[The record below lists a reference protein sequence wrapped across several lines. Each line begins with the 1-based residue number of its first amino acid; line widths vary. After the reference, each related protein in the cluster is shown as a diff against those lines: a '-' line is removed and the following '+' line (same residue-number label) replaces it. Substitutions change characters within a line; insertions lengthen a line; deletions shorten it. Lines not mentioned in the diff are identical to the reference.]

1 MSQKSELDANASRMS
16 MRIEGMHCASCVA
29 KIEDALTDQDGVIR
43 ASVSL
48 LDEKAVVEFEPQV
61 VDRIALEK
69 AVESTGYRARR
80 PTMSITISGTSD
92 SLDWDRIIETL
103 DAVDGVIT
111 TRPFKDTN
119 RLLIEYDDDQ
129 ITYKIVRKALQEIEI
144 EVEEAEGIEADRESL
159 AREREIRYY
168 SILLAF
174 SVLLTIPVVLI
185 HFGVLSSLLP
195 TEELRKLVMFLLA
208 TPVQFI
214 AGYPFY
220 KSALKAARHFTTNM
234 DTLIMLGTS
243 AAYFYSVATTFLP
256 QWNIYMPFYDSAV
269 LLISFILLGRTLEAI
284 AKGRTSKAMRSLMD
298 MQAKVATIIRD
309 GEELLLPIEDVEVGD
324 IVLIKPGDKVP
335 VDGDVVDGQSSVD
348 ESMITGE
355 PEPVKKKVGDTVVGA
370 TINKHGVLRVR
381 ATKVGK
387 DTVLSQIVK
396 LVEEAQ
402 TNKPPI
408 QRKADAIA
416 SKFTPVVI
424 ILALSTFIFWF
435 YISPILNITNPISGE
450 LVEWTQALTFS
461 IAVLVAACPC
471 ALGLATPTAIMVG
484 IGKGAQHGILIKA
497 GEGLEVI
504 PTVDAIVFDKTGTL
518 TIGRPTVTDLL
529 TYGDF
534 SDGEALRLISSV
546 EKNSEHPLAEAIVRY
561 TEELDIDIP
570 NATGF
575 ASTTGRGVQAL
586 VEGRTVLVGNDK
598 FMREHLVEITDAEMQ
613 GLMLQ
618 EKGKTTVF
626 AAIDGKMLALIAIA
640 DKLKDTSIQAVE
652 SLRKMGI
659 EVWMITG
666 DKEATALAIAETVGI
681 DKVLAEVLPADKA
694 EKVKELQ
701 ESGLIVAM
709 AGDGVNDAVA
719 LAQANVGIALGSGTD
734 VSVETGDIVLV
745 KDDLLDV
752 VTGIQLGGRTMSKI
766 KQGFFWALIYNIALL
781 PLAAGLLFPSA
792 GLMLR
797 PEIAGLAMALSSVSV
812 VTNALTLNRFKPE
825 RAEESTSIEPDSDI
839 PLPAYQEG
847 DVAIDPI
854 CKMKVDIATA
864 ELYSDYN
871 SKRYYFCNQ
880 YCKDTFEANPAEY
893 EEVVEVLDVSPK
905 IAIDPI
911 CKMDVDIATADLF
924 SDFEGKRYYFC
935 APYCKQTFDANPEKY
950 RDQDVRA

>member
-1 MSQKSELDANASRMS
+1 MSQKSEPEVTASRIS

-29 KIEDALTDQDGVIR
+29 KIEDALTGQDGVIR
-43 ASVSL
+43 ANVSL
-48 LDEKAVVEFEPQV
+48 LDEKAVVEYEAQA

-80 PTMSITISGTSD
+80 PTMSLTLSESSST
-92 SLDWDRIIETL
+92 LDWDRILETL
-103 DAVDGVIT
+103 TNVDGVIT
-111 TRPFKDTN
+111 ARAYEDTN
-119 RLLIEYDDDQ
+119 RTLIEYDDDL
-129 ITYKIVRKALQEIEI
+129 ITYKIVKKSLQSIGVD
-144 EVEEAEGIEADRESL
+144 VEDAEGIEADRESL
-159 AREREIRYY
+159 AREKEIRYY
-168 SILLAF
+168 SLLLVF

-185 HFGVLSSLLP
+185 HFGVLTPFLP
-195 TEELRKLVMFLLA
+195 SEEMSKFAMFLLA

-220 KSALKAARHFTTNM
+220 KAALNAARHFTTNM

-243 AAYFYSVATTFLP
+243 AAYIYSVATTFIP
-256 QWNIYMPFYDSAV
+256 QWSEFTPFYDSAV
-269 LLISFILLGRTLEAI
+269 LLISFILLGRALEAI

-298 MQAKVATIIRD
+298 LQAKVATIIRD

-324 IVLIKPGDKVP
+324 IILVRPGDKVP
-335 VDGDVVDGQSSVD
+335 VDGEVIDGKSSVD

-355 PEPVKKKVGDTVVGA
+355 PVAVKKNIGDTVVGA
-370 TINKHGVLRVR
+370 TLNKNGVLRIR

-402 TNKPPI
+402 TNKPAI

-416 SKFTPVVI
+416 SRFTPIVI
-424 ILALSTFIFWF
+424 ILAVTTYVFWF
-435 YISPILNITNPISGE
+435 YISPVLGIVSPIDGSSVK
-450 LVEWTQALTFS
+450 LTQALTFS

-484 IGKGAQHGILIKA
+484 IGKGAQNGILIKA

-504 PTVDAIVFDKTGTL
+504 PTVDTMVFDKTGTL
-518 TIGRPTVTDLL
+518 TIGKPTVTDLL
-529 TYGDF
+529 VYGDF
-534 SDGEALRLISSV
+534 SEGEALRLISSV
-546 EKNSEHPLAEAIVRY
+546 EKNSEHPLAESIVQY
-561 TEELDIDIP
+561 TEKLDIDIP
-570 NATGF
+570 SASEF
-575 ASTTGRGVQAL
+575 VSTTGRGVQAL
-586 VEGRTVLVGNDK
+586 IEGQLVLVGNDK
-598 FMREHLVEITDAEMQ
+598 FMRENTVDIADAEAQ
-613 GLMLQ
+613 GLKLQ

-626 AAIDGKMLALIAIA
+626 AAIDGRMLALIAIA
-640 DKLKDTSIQAVE
+640 DQLKETSVQAVE
-652 SLRKMGI
+652 SLKKMGI

-666 DKEATALAIAETVGI
+666 DKEVTAQSIAETVGI
-681 DKVLAEVLPADKA
+681 EKVLAEVLPADKA

-701 ESGLIVAM
+701 SGGHIVAM

-719 LAQANVGIALGSGTD
+719 LAQADVGIALGSGTD

-781 PLAAGLLFPSA
+781 PIAAGLLFPSA
-792 GLMLR
+792 GLVLR
-797 PEIAGLAMALSSVSV
+797 PEFAGLAMALSSVSV

-825 RAEESTSIEPDSDI
+825 RAIEAQQVVP
-839 PLPAYQEG
+839 PAAYQEG

-864 ELYSDYN
+864 ELVSDYN
-871 SKRYYFCNQ
+871 GKRYYFCNPN
-880 YCKDTFEANPAEY
+880 CKDIFETDPEQY
-893 EEVVEVLDVSPK
+893 EE
-905 IAIDPI
+905 
-911 CKMDVDIATADLF
+911 
-924 SDFEGKRYYFC
+924 
-935 APYCKQTFDANPEKY
+935 
-950 RDQDVRA
+950 

>member
-1 MSQKSELDANASRMS
+1 

-29 KIEDALTDQDGVIR
+29 KIEDALIGQDGVIR

-48 LDEKAVVEFEPQV
+48 LDEKAVVEYEPQS
-61 VDRIALEK
+61 VDRMALEK

-80 PTMSITISGTSD
+80 PTMSITLKESSAA
-92 SLDWDRIIETL
+92 LDWSRILDTL
-103 DAVDGVIT
+103 EDVEGVIT
-111 TRPFKDTN
+111 ARTFEDSN
-119 RLLIEYDDDQ
+119 RILIEYDDDLL
-129 ITYKIVRKALQEIEI
+129 TYKVVRKALQSIGVDI
-144 EVEEAEGIEADRESL
+144 VKAEGIEADRESL
-159 AREREIRYY
+159 AREKEIRYY

-185 HFGVLSSLLP
+185 HFGMFSSFLP
-195 TEELRKLVMFLLA
+195 TEELRKFTMFLLA

-220 KSALKAARHFTTNM
+220 KAALKAARHFTANM

-243 AAYFYSVATTFLP
+243 AAYFYSVATTFIP
-256 QWNIYMPFYDSAV
+256 QWNQYSSFYDSAV

-298 MQAKVATIIRD
+298 LQAKVATIIRD
-309 GEELLLPIEDVEVGD
+309 GEELILPIEDVEVGD
-324 IVLIKPGDKVP
+324 IILVRPGDKVP
-335 VDGDVVDGQSSVD
+335 VDGEVVDGKSSVD

-355 PEPVKKKVGDTVVGA
+355 PIAVKKGTGDSVVGA
-370 TINKHGVLRVR
+370 TLNKNGVLQIR

-424 ILALSTFIFWF
+424 LISIATFVFWF
-435 YISPILNITNPISGE
+435 YVSPLLGFVSPITGLP
-450 LVEWTQALTFS
+450 VDWTQALTFS

-484 IGKGAQHGILIKA
+484 IGKGAQYGILIKA

-518 TIGRPTVTDLL
+518 TIGRPTVTDLII
-529 TYGDF
+529 YGDF
-534 SDGEALRLISSV
+534 SEGEALRLISSV
-546 EKNSEHPLAEAIVRY
+546 EKNSEHPLAEAVVQY
-561 TEELDIDIP
+561 TEKRDIDIP
-570 NATGF
+570 SASEFT
-575 ASTTGRGVQAL
+575 STTGRGVQAI
-586 VEGRTVLVGNDK
+586 VEGQLVIVGNDK
-598 FMREHLVEITDAEMQ
+598 FMRENSVDISGAEAQ

-618 EKGKTTVF
+618 EHGKTTVF
-626 AAIDGKMLALIAIA
+626 AAIDGRMLALIAIA
-640 DKLKDTSIQAVE
+640 DKLKETSIQAVE
-652 SLRKMGI
+652 SLKKMGI

-666 DKEATALAIAETVGI
+666 DKKATALAIAETVGI

-701 ESGLIVAM
+701 DSGLSVAM

-781 PLAAGLLFPSA
+781 PIAAGLLFPSL
-792 GLMLR
+792 GLVLR

-825 RAEESTSIEPDSDI
+825 RAEETPSGVP
-839 PLPAYQEG
+839 PAAYQEG
-847 DVAIDPI
+847 AVAIDPI
-854 CKMKVDIATA
+854 CKMRVEIATA
-864 ELYSDYN
+864 ELFTDYKD
-871 SKRYYFCNQ
+871 KRYYFCNQ
-880 YCKDTFEANPAEY
+880 YCKDTFEASPTEY
-893 EEVVEVLDVSPK
+893 EEMAATEEESPK

-911 CKMDVDIATADLF
+911 CKMDVDVMTSELV

-935 APYCKQTFDANPEKY
+935 APYCKQTFDADPGKY
-950 RDQDVRA
+950 QDQDIRT